1 MASVFTSSVLSVPN
15 QRPVPKTIPSQGESS
30 ALRAVEGT
38 RQTVNSALAKDVQ
51 DTQADLYSVLSN
63 APAEYTTLR
72 NESWLPYFV
81 KHEIRPPPDI
91 DAGFQD
97 GVSYRMGLL
106 PQMNLAWWASGSRV
120 VLWDYLLPAPNNL
133 TVLADME
140 YPVTSVALV
149 KPRRNVYQ
157 ATVSWVL
164 LVVTSARII
173 FHALHQ
179 STLPSNLT
187 SGAQSQPWEI
197 YDSDLSVDTT
207 SYGEMTSV
215 CGTDDGRI
223 FMCGA
228 RDGCVYELVYR
239 RTESWGVIP
248 FVTRGARYELLNRSV
263 PMGTSLYPAFLLGG
277 PKHDL
282 VRLLAVDPKRNVLYA
297 LTNQEDI
304 SVYYLGT
311 PTPANQE
318 ASLHFS
324 APFTAKNIYTTA
336 LTQSPSN
343 PGLPNKQ
350 SFHIASLVPTLPQ
363 ESKYIHLIAVTTAGL
378 RLYFTFFRRNLYV
391 ISSPPYPTPNGA
403 PAALDLMF
411 IRSPPAIPYDAV
423 VPRTD
428 PTWYGRQRPTQP
440 QQPQGYTFSFN
451 QVNSATLCSSDF
463 LIGQALPKTGASAF
477 SKAVVL
483 ACSPDLGRLFRYNAD
498 PNPMSGGS
506 GLYSTLSPA
515 QRPPLTESWTVLP
528 LDGLTHGIAPLSTP
542 AFILYAPDSA
552 SVTSEMLSMF
562 TAPAQQYVVLTTAAA
577 YVLQHRRPVDVL
589 RALVERSSRSG
600 SEDDVQ
606 QFHDVFGKDQS
617 CAMALALACGNTL
630 TLRDWTPP
638 NVPTNAGQVS
648 TLSRY
653 SMSFEPQMQGQGVE
667 LLAGRLFQ
675 RWGGHPIRLRM
686 GTTQDEGTMLFSGKY
701 QGLTIYVS
709 RLMRPLWKE
718 KVAAVVAGKFQ
729 TNVTMSTLSQV
740 QTELTNLNLFM
751 DREMGLFEI
760 FTSDGP
766 ADDVA
771 REREL
776 AACRSLKALVS
787 RTIEAIAFVMLM
799 IDFGLHDVMLQC
811 DQRVRDLLPKMS
823 YEELLVTEQGT
834 EAARALV
841 NAIINHQ
848 ISQQRSVDAVSDVL
862 HKKCGSFCSPE
873 QVVVYKGY
881 ESIRLARQELT
892 AQRIT
897 HLQESL
903 RLFSQAAR
911 ALTPEKLT
919 EYCKEYCDLGFPQG
933 AIGLPLVCARE
944 WDAFSEGAA
953 YFAAGKPQ
961 NDPRSYR
968 YAQREAAYK
977 CALDSLKMFDD
988 RVQQAA
994 DPAVADADRLRNAA
1008 YALALQSEDE
1018 IFHYSLYQWFVDN
1031 GQETRLLE
1039 LHTPFIE
1046 IFLTQ
1051 PPPLLW
1057 KHELL
1062 WQFYV
1067 RNNRSTEAAYILNE
1081 MAYST
1086 DDSLTLE
1093 QRISYLSRAVSNA
1106 KSLSAP
1112 APVGDQSPVE
1122 FLTDLEE
1129 RLEVA
1134 QLQAETYSRL
1144 QQQLGRDT
1152 ASLDALKK
1160 LGSQLW
1166 TITDLWQQF
1175 AMPYDMDFI
1184 KLLIL
1189 HVSNHSDLNLV
1200 MGTWRRIFETA
1211 KETAASQGRAAHD
1224 YIADS
1229 VVRYG
1234 QRLYPSNVAFPLDL
1248 LLDELLRYQYENK
1261 DTASI
1266 PSAWACKMF
1275 VDVQVDWR
1283 TLFDLLE
1290 AIYADHSSPPWSTP
1304 EGQEFLRL
1312 EIAEYLSLWF
1322 IKESSPGA
1330 LQSSTEFP
1338 VSFVDQKVGEYMNV
1352 QTSELGRK
1360 ILLELS
1366 KALRRIY

>member
-1 MASVFTSSVLSVPN
+1 MAASVFTSSVLSVPG
-15 QRPVPKTIPSQGESS
+15 QRPLPRSIPHEGESG

-38 RQTVNSALAKDVQ
+38 RQTVNSTLAKDVQ

-63 APAEYTTLR
+63 VPAEYTTLR
-72 NESWLPYFV
+72 NEAWLPYFV

-91 DAGFQD
+91 DAGLLD
-97 GVSYRMGLL
+97 GVPYRMGLL

-157 ATVSWVL
+157 PTVSWVL
-164 LVVTSARII
+164 LVVTSARIT
-173 FHALHQ
+173 FHAIHQ
-179 STLPSNLT
+179 LPSQPNVA
-187 SGAQSQPWEI
+187 SSPQSQPWEL
-197 YDSDLSVDTT
+197 YASDLAVDT
-207 SYGEMTSV
+207 SSSGEMTSV

-248 FVTRGARYELLNRSV
+248 FVTRGARYELMNRSV
-263 PMGTSLYPAFLLGG
+263 ATGSSFYPALFGG

-282 VRLLAVDPKRNVLYA
+282 IRMVAVDSKRNVLYT
-297 LTNQEDI
+297 LSNQEDI
-304 SVYYLGT
+304 SVYYLG
-311 PTPANQE
+311 PPAPANQE

-324 APFTAKNIYTTA
+324 APYIAKNIYTAA
-336 LTQSPSN
+336 LTQSPTN
-343 PGLPNKQ
+343 PSLPNKQ
-350 SFHIASLVPTLPQ
+350 AFHIAALIPTLPQ
-363 ESKYIHLIAVTTAGL
+363 ESRYIHLVAVTTAGL
-378 RLYFTFFRRNLYV
+378 RLYFTFFRRNPYNPA
-391 ISSPPYPTPNGA
+391 SPPYPTPNGA
-403 PAALDLMF
+403 PVSLDLMF
-411 IRSPPAIPYDAV
+411 VRSPPTMPYDAV

-428 PTWYGRQRPTQP
+428 PAWYGRQRPAEP
-440 QQPQGYTFSFN
+440 QHPQGYAFSFTD
-451 QVNSATLCSSDF
+451 VNSATVCSSDF

-477 SKAVVL
+477 SKAAIL

-498 PNPMSGGS
+498 PNPIGGTMSSMSYGS
-506 GLYSTLSPA
+506 LGPA
-515 QRPPLTESWTVLP
+515 QRPPLTESWTILP
-528 LDGLTHGIAPLSTP
+528 LDGLTHGIAPLSQP
-542 AFILYAPDSA
+542 SFILTTADSA
-552 SVTSEMLSMF
+552 SVSSEMLTMF
-562 TAPAQQYVVLTTAAA
+562 TSAPAQYVVLTTSGA

-589 RALVERSSRSG
+589 RSLIERGARSG
-600 SEDDVQ
+600 NEDDVQ
-606 QFHDVFGKDQS
+606 QFHDVFGKEQS
-617 CAMALALACGNTL
+617 CAMALAIACGNTL

-638 NVPTNAGQVS
+638 GASTGAQDAGAM
-648 TLSRY
+648 TRY
-653 SMSFEPQMQGQGVE
+653 TATFEPQLGGQGVE
-667 LLAGRLFQ
+667 HLAGRLFQ

-686 GTTQDEGTMLFSGKY
+686 GAAQDEGTMLFSGKY
-701 QGLTIYVS
+701 QGLSIYVS
-709 RLMRPLWKE
+709 RLLRPIWKE
-718 KVAAVVAGKFQ
+718 KVAAIAGGKFQ

-740 QTELTNLNLFM
+740 QTELTNLNLFLERDM
-751 DREMGLFEI
+751 SLFEI
-760 FTSDGP
+760 FTTDGP

-776 AACRSLKALVS
+776 AACKAIKALVS

-799 IDFGLHDVMLQC
+799 IDFGLHDVMMQC
-811 DQRVRDLLPKMS
+811 DPPVRELLPKMS

-848 ISQQRSVDAVSDVL
+848 ISQQRSVDAVSDIL
-862 HKKCGSFCSPE
+862 NQRCGSFCSPE
-873 QVVVYKGY
+873 QVIVYKGY
-881 ESIRLARQELT
+881 ESIRLARQEHPS
-892 AQRIT
+892 QRIT

-911 ALTPEKLT
+911 ALTPEKLS
-919 EYCKEYCDLGFPQG
+919 EYCKEYCDLGYPQG

-944 WDAFSEGAA
+944 WDAFEEGAA
-953 YFAAGKPQ
+953 YFAADKPQ
-961 NDPRSYR
+961 GDPRAYR

-977 CALDSLKMFDD
+977 CAFQSLMVFDD
-988 RVQQAA
+988 RVLQAA
-994 DPAVADADRLRNAA
+994 DPAVTDADRLRNAA
-1008 YALALQSEDE
+1008 YSIALQSEDE
-1018 IFHYSLYQWFVDN
+1018 IFHYNLYQWFVDN

-1046 IFLTQ
+1046 LFLTR

-1062 WQFYV
+1062 WQFYI
-1067 RNNRSTEAAYILNE
+1067 RNNRPTEAAFILNE
-1081 MAYST
+1081 MAHST
-1086 DDSLTLE
+1086 DPSLSLE

-1106 KSLSAP
+1106 KSLSA
-1112 APVGDQSPVE
+1112 AVGDQSAVE

-1134 QLQAETYSRL
+1134 QLQAELYSQL
-1144 QQQLGRDT
+1144 QRAVGKD
-1152 ASLDALKK
+1152 AGGADALKK

-1175 AMPYDMDFI
+1175 AVPYNLDYI

-1200 MGTWRRIFETA
+1200 MGTWRRIIETA
-1211 KETAASQGRAAHD
+1211 KETAAMQGGAAHD
-1224 YIADS
+1224 YIADAMI
-1229 VVRYG
+1229 RYG

-1248 LLDELLRYQYENK
+1248 LLDELLRYQYDNK

-1266 PSAWACKMF
+1266 PSGWACRTLTSAN
-1275 VDVQVDWR
+1275 VEWR
-1283 TLFDLLE
+1283 TLFDILE
-1290 AIYADHSSPPWSTP
+1290 SIYLDHSSPPWSTSD
-1304 EGQEFLRL
+1304 GQAFLRL
-1312 EIAEYLSLWF
+1312 EIAQYLSIWF
-1322 IKESSPGA
+1322 MAESGPMASM
-1330 LQSSTEFP
+1330 STAEFP
-1338 VSFVDQKVGEYMNV
+1338 VGFVDTKVGEYLNQ
-1352 QTSELGRK
+1352 QTSEIGRK
-1360 ILLELS
+1360 LLLELS
-1366 KALRRIY
+1366 KALRRTY